1 MPNGVKYS
9 TTTPTGALRKDN
21 VALGV
26 NGNLGPTSTTGFYS
40 MPTPISG
47 KYIIN
52 KVAASGIPNFF
63 APANDAELIRFAV
76 SEGATGANIT
86 SAAAVLAWIA
96 TQPNLEAANFQYEGI
111 VTNGLVCNLDAGF
124 VGSYPTTGTT
134 LYDLSGN
141 NNNGT
146 LVNGTTFNSANS
158 GSFVFD
164 GTNTYVA
171 ASFTNLGFDVPWT
184 IGCWFNT
191 SVNQSTDVGLFNLSY
206 FPELMMAA
214 DGRVYLWNSIGPNAG
229 TVTGYPTIIST
240 NSYNNG
246 QWYYAVGS
254 YNTGGLA
261 KLYINGTLIN
271 YASYA
276 PNGLRAIYDGAYMG
290 TEFNNGPKIFNGKIA
305 LGIVY
310 NRELSSTEILQ
321 NFQAQSVRFGL

>member
-26 NGNLGPTSTTGFYS
+26 TGNLGPTSTTGFYS

-76 SEGATGANIT
+76 SEGATGANIA

-111 VTNGLVCNLDAGF
+111 VTNGLVYNADAGF
-124 VGSYPTTGTT
+124 IGSYPTTGTT

-164 GTNTYVA
+164 GVDDYVA
-171 ASFTNLGFDVPWT
+171 TSFTNLGFNVPYT

-191 SVNQSTDVGLFNLSY
+191 SVAQSTNVGLFNLSY
-206 FPELMMAA
+206 FPELIMTP
-214 DGRVYLWNSIGPNAG
+214 GGKVFVWNSIGPSAG
-229 TVTGYPTIIST
+229 VVTGYPGVEST

-246 QWYYAVGS
+246 QWHYAVGS
-254 YNTGGLA
+254 YTTGGLV

-271 YASYA
+271 SANYA
-276 PNGLRAIYDGAYMG
+276 PDGVRAIYDGIYMG
-290 TEFNNGPKIFNGKIA
+290 AEFNNGPKIFNGKIA
-305 LGIVY
+305 IGQVY
-310 NRELSSTEILQ
+310 NRQITDQEVLQ
-321 NFQAQSVRFGL
+321 NYNAQKGRFGL